1 MNKLVRILIAVIAL
15 AVAAFTVSMSYV
27 PKKTADP
34 VETGDV
40 VVLTPYTVPPIQ
52 TPDDELLHPDNYET
66 DIFWNSDTHWLAMA
80 LEKESGHEW
89 PDWAV
94 IMIGDVIMHRVQADI
109 CPDTI
114 QGVLKQ
120 PGQYEPFFE
129 PFDPFMPEERYIDLA
144 ERVLDG
150 ESYLTDPDILYQ
162 ALFPQGDEVVL
173 TYYDEALDTTTYF
186 CKEVGES
193 YE

>member
-1 MNKLVRILIAVIAL
+1 MNKLTRILIAVIAL

-27 PKKTADP
+27 PKKKTEP
-34 VETGDV
+34 VEVSDV

-52 TPDDELLHPDNYET
+52 TPDDELLHPDSYET

-94 IMIGDVIMHRVQADI
+94 IMIGDVIMHRVRADI

-114 QGVLKQ
+114 EGVLRD
-120 PGQYEPFFE
+120 PGQYAPF
-129 PFDPFMPEERYIDLA
+129 FDPFESFMPKQRYIDLA
-144 ERVLDG
+144 KRILDG
-150 ESYLTDPDILYQ
+150 ETYLTDPDILYQ
-162 ALFPQGDEVVL
+162 ALFPQGNETIV
-173 TYYDEALDTTTYF
+173 TYYDEVLGTTTYF
-186 CKEVGES
+186 CK
-193 YE
+193 